1 MCCFFKFEVQQ
12 AKEIEEHPQW
22 NFTDEEDGGE
32 NNEDSEFDTESESEA
47 D

>member
-1 MCCFFKFEVQQ
+1 MQQ

-22 NFTDEEDGGE
+22 NFTDEEDGDQNKNG
-32 NNEDSEFDTESESEA
+32 DREFDTESESEA